1 MSHRAGLWPKKR
13 SANVGTRHLRH
24 IRFTFLLQRTGH
36 KYLYGDVSHC
46 SCNEP
51 SGSCIEYVSVA
62 VYGRGNSACLGTV
75 L

>member
-62 VYGRGNSACLGTV
+62 VYGRGNSACIGTV